1 MIISDEIIKVLEYL
15 CMKLGLTI
23 DWTSENVLPYIQQLA
38 EKFVKWRIATSCV
51 YIGIAFAI
59 LVVCFILFCLLKNPS
74 QDNYDLAV
82 IRVII
87 VGFGMVVMLIVSGAQ
102 ANNIVEAYYFPEKAI
117 YEYIQ
122 QNINSK
128 GR

>member
-59 LVVCFILFCLLKNPS
+59 LVVCFILFCLLKKPS
-74 QDNYDLAV
+74 ENDVDLSV
-82 IRVII
+82 IRVLII
-87 VGFGMVVMLIVSGAQ
+87 GAGMVIMLVVSGFQ
-102 ANNIVEAYYFPEKAI
+102 ACNIVEAYYFPEKAI

-122 QNINSK
+122 ENINQK
-128 GR
+128 R